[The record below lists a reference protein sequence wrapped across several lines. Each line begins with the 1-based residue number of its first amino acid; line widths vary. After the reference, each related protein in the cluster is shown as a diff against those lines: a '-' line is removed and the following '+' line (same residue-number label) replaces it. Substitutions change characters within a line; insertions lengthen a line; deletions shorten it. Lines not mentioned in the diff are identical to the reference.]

1 MSTYFSL
8 NTVMVWY
15 FQFIYW
21 DFVATLLM
29 CHVPLPVLACFPAF
43 FLLSCVPAL
52 LLSLILPPH
61 LSCISLTNPVF
72 VMNISSFPVLLFP
85 LLMLYSVANW
95 KSVQVGSDLKAFKY
109 IYLEKHWCSLQ
120 KGTWMVSLRTSK
132 EKRRSRLQMHTLKDF
147 YWAQINWMKVKH

>member
-1 MSTYFSL
+1 
-8 NTVMVWY
+8 
-15 FQFIYW
+15 
-21 DFVATLLM
+21 M

-43 FLLSCVPAL
+43 FLLNCVPAL

-109 IYLEKHWCSLQ
+109 IYLEKH
-120 KGTWMVSLRTSK
+120 
-132 EKRRSRLQMHTLKDF
+132 
-147 YWAQINWMKVKH
+147 